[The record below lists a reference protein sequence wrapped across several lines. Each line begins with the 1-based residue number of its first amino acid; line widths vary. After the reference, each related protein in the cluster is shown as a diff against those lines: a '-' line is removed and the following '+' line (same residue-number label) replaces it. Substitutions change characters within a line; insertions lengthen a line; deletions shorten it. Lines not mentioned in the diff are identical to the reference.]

1 MFRDAFPALPAPL
14 RALAVCAALT
24 FLLASLACGP
34 GEEPVSDADTGTET
48 PEPNRLE
55 NQELGIVVVDPAGG
69 MFEPES
75 NEPGEIRLSYAGD
88 ENFSP
93 GTVIIGAEPEQ
104 DYGVN
109 LVDEVN
115 AREAELELMPD
126 GEFYGQVELG
136 SENLGTAYSTRGRY
150 TNEQGQEVEELKIFA
165 VHPTANRLLHL
176 TYRYEP
182 APGQTQA
189 RLVDQAMTA
198 FGYIEPLEGAGA
210 EGSGEE
216 AGAAEA
222 GSEEAGSEEAGSED
236 AGEATS
242 TQG

>member
-1 MFRDAFPALPAPL
+1 MFRDGFPALSLPL
-14 RALAVCAALT
+14 RTLAACAALT
-24 FLLASLACGP
+24 FLLATVACAP
-34 GEEPVSDADTGTET
+34 DEEAATDTET
-48 PEPNRLE
+48 AEPNRLVNE
-55 NQELGIVVVDPAGG
+55 ELGIVVVDPAGG

-75 NEPGEIRLSYAGD
+75 NEPGEIRLSFAGD

-104 DYGVN
+104 EYGVN

-150 TNEQGQEVEELKIFA
+150 TNEAGQQVEELKIFA

-176 TYRYEP
+176 TYRYQPE
-182 APGQTQA
+182 PGQTQA
-189 RLVDQAMTA
+189 RLVDQAMVA
-198 FGYIEPLEGAGA
+198 LGYIEPLEGADEGGEAGGTTGA
-210 EGSGEE
+210 DATDATDAGGAGGEE
-216 AGAAEA
+216 TGTAAP
-222 GSEEAGSEEAGSED
+222 D
-236 AGEATS
+236 
-242 TQG
+242 QG

>member
-1 MFRDAFPALPAPL
+1 MLRDGFPAFALPL
-14 RALAVCAALT
+14 RTLAACAALT
-24 FLLASLACGP
+24 ILLATVACAP
-34 GEEPVSDADTGTET
+34 DEEPVTDTET
-48 PEPNRLE
+48 AEPNRLE
-55 NQELGIVVVDPAGG
+55 NEELGIVVVDPAGG

-104 DYGVN
+104 EFGVN

-150 TNEQGQEVEELKIFA
+150 TNEAGEEVEELKIFA
-165 VHPTANRLLHL
+165 VHPSANRLLHL

-189 RLVDQAMTA
+189 RLVDQAMVA
-198 FGYIEPLEGAGA
+198 LGYIEPLEGAD
-210 EGSGEE
+210 EGGESGE
-216 AGAAEA
+216 
-222 GSEEAGSEEAGSED
+222 
-236 AGEATS
+236 GEAAATEGGGEE
-242 TQG
+242 TGTAAPDQG

>member
-1 MFRDAFPALPAPL
+1 MFRDGFPAFALPL
-14 RALAVCAALT
+14 RTLAVCAALT
-24 FLLASLACGP
+24 FLLATVACAP
-34 GEEPVSDADTGTET
+34 DEEAATDTET
-48 PEPNRLE
+48 AEPNRLVNE
-55 NQELGIVVVDPAGG
+55 EMGIVVVDPAGG

-88 ENFSP
+88 ENFTP

-104 DYGVN
+104 EYGVN

-150 TNEQGQEVEELKIFA
+150 TNEAGQQVEELKIFA

-182 APGQTQA
+182 EPGQTQA
-189 RLVDQAMTA
+189 RLVDQAMVA
-198 FGYIEPLEGAGA
+198 LGYIEPLEGAD
-210 EGSGEE
+210 EGGEGGEGEAAATEGGGEE
-216 AGAAEA
+216 TGTAAP
-222 GSEEAGSEEAGSED
+222 D
-236 AGEATS
+236 
-242 TQG
+242 QG

>member
-1 MFRDAFPALPAPL
+1 MFRDGFPAFALPL
-14 RALAVCAALT
+14 RALAACAALT
-24 FLLASLACGP
+24 FLLATVACAP
-34 GEEPVSDADTGTET
+34 DEEAATDAET
-48 PEPNRLE
+48 AEPNRLVNE
-55 NQELGIVVVDPAGG
+55 ELGIVVVDPAGG

-104 DYGVN
+104 EYGVN

-150 TNEQGQEVEELKIFA
+150 TNEAGQQVEELKIFA

-182 APGQTQA
+182 EPGQTQA
-189 RLVDQAMTA
+189 RLVDQAMVA
-198 FGYIEPLEGAGA
+198 LGYIEPLEGADGDG
-210 EGSGEE
+210 ESGEGEAAATE
-216 AGAAEA
+216 AGGEETGTAAP
-222 GSEEAGSEEAGSED
+222 D
-236 AGEATS
+236 
-242 TQG
+242 QG